1 MLIFKEIAYK
11 LGSNILKVVAMNENY
26 QKIVY
31 TILVAAGVIL
41 FILGITVLSPE
52 EYSRISGI
60 FIGVGVGLVAVGFSL
75 LATSISNSKLS
86 EDVKKVKEIETNDER
101 NVMIRERA
109 GYKTCTI
116 MNYVLCIFIVAIGLM
131 GADIEI
137 ILMAVALLVIQFILI
152 IYYSNHYSKTI

>member
-1 MLIFKEIAYK
+1 
-11 LGSNILKVVAMNENY
+11 MNENY

-31 TILVAAGVIL
+31 TILVAAGIIL
-41 FILGITVLSPE
+41 FTLGMTVLSPE

-60 FIGVGVGLVAVGFSL
+60 FIGIGVGLAATGVSL
-75 LATSISNSKLS
+75 LVTSISNSKLP

-101 NVMIRERA
+101 NTLIRERA
-109 GYKTCTI
+109 GYKTCTV
-116 MNYVLCIFIVAIGLM
+116 MNYVLCIFIIAIGLM

-137 ILMAVALLVIQFILI
+137 ILMAVAVLAIQFVLI